1 LFDIFSTH
9 PYIYRNYKKSI
20 ALGVNSKARERV
32 KKMYTIGQVAE
43 LTQITTDTLRYYD
56 KIGLLPFVKRNEF
69 GHRLFSERD
78 LKYLEVI
85 QCLKKS
91 DVPVKEIG
99 QFVEWT
105 IIGDDTLEKRKDFFT
120 EKQKDLEEKI
130 SSLESMLAFLKW
142 KKWYYEEACVAET
155 EAIHF
160 VEGTRSFNPLVL
172 DRYNEMQLNE
182 KDKVKTTP
190 RHLK

>member
-1 LFDIFSTH
+1 M
-9 PYIYRNYKKSI
+9 SI
-20 ALGVNSKARERV
+20 VLGVNSKARERV
-32 KKMYTIGQVAE
+32 KKMYTIGQVAKI
-43 LTQITTDTLRYYD
+43 TQITTDTLRYYD

-105 IIGDDTLEKRKDFFT
+105 IMGDETLEKRKDFFT
-120 EKQKDLEEKI
+120 EKQQDLEDKI

-142 KKWYYEEACVAET
+142 KRWYYEEACMAKT
-155 EAIHF
+155 ESIHF
-160 VEGTRSFNPLVL
+160 IEGTQSFNPKVL
-172 DRYNEMQLNE
+172 EKYNVNQLNE
-182 KDKVKTTP
+182 KDKVSETP
-190 RHLK
+190 HHLKK